1 LADEQYG
8 IFTNSLTNNVQLI
21 KAIFSDDD
29 TVMTRFFE
37 SEKSRCRFCV
47 IYLLGMVK
55 INILNDNI
63 IKPMMNFSCEADLR
77 ATDLASLIINKILPC
92 GSVKKTDN
100 TREVID
106 ALTYGSSLL
115 LVDDCR
121 EGIIIASAGWDAREI
136 EEPPSETVIKGPRE
150 GFNESLVTNLTLIRR
165 RLRTEELKFK
175 FREIGERTRT
185 KICICYLEGIA
196 RPEIL
201 EELEKR
207 LDQINIDGVLD
218 SQYIEEY
225 IQDEPFS
232 PFKTIGYTERPD
244 TVAGK
249 LLEGRIAIVCDGT
262 TGVLTLPFLFLEY
275 FQPNEDYYQNYLFS
289 SLNRLLRILGFFLTT
304 SVPAIYVA
312 LITYHQE
319 MLPTDLLISI
329 YQAREGIPLPTT
341 LEAIGLGLGFQ
352 LLREAGIRLPKPLGL
367 TISFIGALVI
377 GQSIVGANFVSAPII
392 IVTVITAITGLSLPL
407 MAGAQEFVRLIFI
420 IVSSIL
426 GLYGYIFSAIAL
438 LLHFAAMKSFGVPYL
453 TAVIMDK
460 AFQIEDTAVRTPW
473 WYMNFRTRRLA
484 LNLRRQS
491 K

>member
-1 LADEQYG
+1 
-8 IFTNSLTNNVQLI
+8 
-21 KAIFSDDD
+21 
-29 TVMTRFFE
+29 M
-37 SEKSRCRFCV
+37 
-47 IYLLGMVK
+47 GMVK
-55 INILNDNI
+55 TGVLNDNI
-63 IKPMMNFSCEADLR
+63 IKPIMHFLPEEDLR
-77 ATDLASLIINKILPC
+77 STDIASLLIRKILPC
-92 GSVKKTDN
+92 GNVKKTN
-100 TREVID
+100 NIQEIFS
-106 ALTYGSSLL
+106 ALTYGNTLL
-115 LVDDCR
+115 LADGSR
-121 EGIIIASAGWDAREI
+121 EGIIIGSEGWDTRGI

-165 RLRTEELKFK
+165 RLRTEDLKFK

-185 KICICYLEGIA
+185 KICICYIEGIA

-201 EELEKR
+201 KELEKR
-207 LDQINIDGVLD
+207 LDQIKIDGVLD
-218 SQYIEEY
+218 SQYIEEF

-244 TVAGK
+244 IVAGK

-262 TGVLTLPFLFLEY
+262 TGVLTLPFIFLEY
-275 FQPNEDYYQNYLFS
+275 FQANEDYYQNYLFS
-289 SLNRLLRILGFFLTT
+289 LLNRFLRIFGFFLTT

-341 LEAIGLGLGFQ
+341 LEAIGLGLSFQ

-392 IVTVITAITGLSLPL
+392 IVTVITAISGLSLPM

-420 IVSSIL
+420 IASSIL
-426 GLYGYIFSAIAL
+426 GLYGYIFCAIAL
-438 LLHFAAMKSFGVPYL
+438 LLHFSAMKSFGVPYL
-453 TAVIMDK
+453 TTIAIDK
-460 AFQIEDTAVRTPW
+460 SFQIQDAAVRTPW
-473 WYMNFRTRRLA
+473 WYMNLRSRRLA
-484 LNLRRQS
+484 LNLRRQP